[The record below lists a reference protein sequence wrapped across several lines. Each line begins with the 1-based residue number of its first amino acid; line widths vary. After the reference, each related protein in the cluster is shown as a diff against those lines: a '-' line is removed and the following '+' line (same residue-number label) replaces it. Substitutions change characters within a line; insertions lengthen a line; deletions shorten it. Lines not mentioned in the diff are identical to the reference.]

1 MTHSWGPRSNNSN
14 SFVPF
19 SEDETSR
26 GSLDLSIFGMP
37 RDGIIS
43 MGELVQAQPDDG
55 ILHTACSGSGALL
68 STQDNEA
75 TVWAL
80 HDQLCQKAATLAQLY
95 GHKNMEYF
103 CLSDAALKVGH

>member
-1 MTHSWGPRSNNSN
+1 MTGSDPILKHIGALAVIEQSVTAIMTHSWGPRSNNSN

-26 GSLDLSIFGMP
+26 GSLELNIFGMP

-55 ILHTACSGSGALL
+55 ILHTACSGGGALL
-68 STQDNEA
+68 STQDN
-75 TVWAL
+75 
-80 HDQLCQKAATLAQLY
+80 
-95 GHKNMEYF
+95 
-103 CLSDAALKVGH
+103 